1 MTAKASYG
9 GDVRLFEEQAFTIS
23 RRFTAP
29 IVRMRIMATA
39 TKAGLANDL
48 ESLRAGTLSEAELR
62 AKCRER
68 VPSDLLNAI
77 WPTLNTTLPIATSV
91 NEIALMVRCKMPSS
105 ISLSGSYERT
115 YRPLTWS
122 RLRFLAIPDRDEAH
136 TLRRVSRIFSRYFTT
151 CARAKAPSK

>member
-1 MTAKASYG
+1 M
-9 GDVRLFEEQAFTIS
+9 RLFEEQAFTIS

-77 WPTLNTTLPIATSV
+77 WPNLEHYFA
-91 NEIALMVRCKMPSS
+91 
-105 ISLSGSYERT
+105 
-115 YRPLTWS
+115 
-122 RLRFLAIPDRDEAH
+122 DRDIRERDRAYGAMQDAELDKLVRL
-136 TLRRVSRIFSRYFTT
+136 LRADISTIDLVKITFLGNSG
-151 CARAKAPSK
+151 P